1 MTIYAAPESADISS
15 RVLTLAIR
23 LQQTAAPTFQ
33 EEQRGLLLLDAFRHS
48 GLVDAHSDAAGN
60 VLARFPGLNP
70 NLPSLVVSAHLD
82 SVFPLDTDLT
92 LTHAAGRIAGPGIGD
107 NALGTAAL
115 LGLVWA
121 LQAGEQPLPG
131 DLWVAGTTG
140 EEGLGNLHGMSALVD
155 HFGKQARAHIIVEG
169 MGLGHIFHRGLCIER
184 YRLVVETPGGHAWI
198 DYGKPSAIHEL
209 AGLINRIT
217 RLALPEKPRTTLN
230 VGVIEGGTSINTLAA
245 SASCEIDLRSETSQ
259 ALKLLVEQ
267 VHNIPKSGL
276 KPGTRWRFEKIG
288 ARPAGE
294 IPQQHPLVRLAQN
307 ILAQLGV
314 TAQLGIGST
323 DANAPLSRGLPAICI
338 GITTGSGAH
347 TTSEFINTEPVGIG
361 LKQLTAL
368 VRQAWTVS

>member
-1 MTIYAAPESADISS
+1 MTTQAAPESADISS

-33 EEQRGLLLLDAFRHS
+33 EAQRGLLLLDAFRHS
-48 GLVDAHSDAAGN
+48 GLADAYSDTAGN
-60 VLARFPGLNP
+60 VLARFPGQNP
-70 NLPSLVVSAHLD
+70 NLPNLVVSAHLD

-107 NALGTAAL
+107 NALGAAAL

-121 LQAGEQPLPG
+121 LQAGGQPLPG
-131 DLWVAGTTG
+131 DLWVVGTTG

-155 HFGKQARAHIIVEG
+155 RFGKQTRAYISVEG

-198 DYGKPSAIHEL
+198 DYGKPSAVHEL
-209 AGLINRIT
+209 AGLVNRIT

-276 KPGTRWRFEKIG
+276 KPGTHWRFEKIG

-338 GITTGSGAH
+338 GVTTGGGAH
-347 TTSEFINTEPVGIG
+347 TTSEFINTEPVATG

-368 VRQAWTVS
+368 VRQAWTV